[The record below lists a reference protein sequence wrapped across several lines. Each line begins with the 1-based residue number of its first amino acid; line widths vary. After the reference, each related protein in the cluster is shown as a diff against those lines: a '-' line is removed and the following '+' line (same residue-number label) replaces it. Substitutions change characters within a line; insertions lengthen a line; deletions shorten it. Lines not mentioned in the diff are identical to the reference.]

1 MCVCVCV
8 CVCVCG
14 EGGREGGSWIKSAL
28 EKVKGGDCVKYD
40 QNVGAKISYLF
51 SSQKTKQNY
60 YDK

>member
-1 MCVCVCV
+1 MCVCVWR
-8 CVCVCG
+8 
-14 EGGREGGSWIKSAL
+14 GGREGGSWIKSAL
-28 EKVKGGDCVKYD
+28 EKVKGGDCVKYN